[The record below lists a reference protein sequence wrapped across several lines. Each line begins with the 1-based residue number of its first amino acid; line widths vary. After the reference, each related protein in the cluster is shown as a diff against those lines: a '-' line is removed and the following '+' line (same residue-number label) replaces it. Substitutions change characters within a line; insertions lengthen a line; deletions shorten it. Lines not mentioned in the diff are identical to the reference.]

1 MSDSTVALLVLGGV
15 IALFVWNRL
24 PVGIVALGTVV
35 ALWATDLLSL
45 EEATSGFG
53 DPVVVFIATLFV
65 VSEGID
71 RAGLTTWAGARL
83 VQAAG
88 DRAGLL
94 LVSVMALCAALAA
107 LISLNGAVA
116 ALLPMVVSVAIRTG
130 RRPSQML
137 MPMVYAGSA
146 GSLLVLT
153 GSPVNIIV
161 SEASDGA
168 GAGAFSYFE
177 FAWVGVPIL
186 IGTILLG
193 RFLGPRVI
201 PERTSASAPRDLS
214 RHAEVVAEHY
224 ALADGFYRLR
234 VRDGSP
240 LLGTAPDG
248 VDLSDYP
255 GTTLMGLQAGLAEPA
270 PVRDVLE
277 PDDVLVVS
285 GASKEISRLAVEQR
299 LAVAMEPLPGD
310 RPDALVN
317 REVGVV
323 EAVVPPRSPLVGEEV
338 FPGMVRQSDLVILA
352 VQHHGRDT
360 GPGTVE
366 LVSGDALLLYGS
378 WGAIEG
384 LVDDRDVVVVDSP
397 DLLRRQVPLGAG
409 ATRAGIV
416 LLVMVLLLA
425 LGVVPPAVAGLL
437 AAGAMVLTR
446 VVTSQQAYR
455 AVSWETVV
463 LVGGLIPLST
473 AIQQSGA
480 GDRIADLV
488 LDVVGTGRPVLLM
501 AAVFVVTAVLGLVL
515 SNTATVLIVLPI
527 ALATASEGGVAVQPM
542 LMLLAVAA
550 SAALLT
556 PVQTPGNMM
565 IMAPGGYAFG
575 DYWRLGLPILLLWLA
590 IALVVIPVV
599 WPL

>member
-1 MSDSTVALLVLGGV
+1 VSDSTVALLVLGGV

-35 ALWATDLLSL
+35 ALWATDLLTL

-65 VSEGID
+65 VSEAID

-83 VQAAG
+83 VAAAG
-88 DRAGLL
+88 DRAGVLT
-94 LVSVMALCAALAA
+94 VSVMLLCAVLAA

-116 ALLPMVVSVAIRTG
+116 ALLPMVVSVALRTG

-161 SEASDGA
+161 SEASDVA

-186 IGTILLG
+186 VGTILLG
-193 RFLGPRVI
+193 RFLGPRVV
-201 PERTSASAPRDLS
+201 PERTPAGSGRDLS
-214 RHAEVVAEHY
+214 RHTEVVAEHY

-240 LLGTAPDG
+240 LVGTPPDA
-248 VDLSDYP
+248 VDLSEYP
-255 GTTLMGLQAGLAEPA
+255 GTTLMGLQAGLVEPA
-270 PVRDVLE
+270 PVRDALE

-285 GASKEISRLAVEQR
+285 GASQEISRLAVEQR

-352 VQHHGRDT
+352 IQHHGRDT
-360 GPGTVE
+360 GPGPVE
-366 LVSGDALLLYGS
+366 VDSGDALLLYGS
-378 WGAIEG
+378 WDAIEG

-409 ATRAGIV
+409 AAQAGIV
-416 LLVMVLLLA
+416 LTVMVVLLA
-425 LGVVPPAVAGLL
+425 VGIVPPAVAGLL

-446 VVTSQQAYR
+446 VLTAQQAYR

-473 AIQQSGA
+473 AIQESGA
-480 GDRIADLV
+480 GQRIADLV
-488 LDVVGTGRPVLLM
+488 LDVVGTDRPVLLM
-501 AAVFVVTAVLGLVL
+501 AAVFVVTSVLGLVL

-575 DYWRLGLPILLLWLA
+575 DYWRLGLPLLLLWLA
-590 IALVVIPVV
+590 IALTVIPVV